1 MKKDKIKKWF
11 KEHESE
17 VKIAVKVTAGIVI
30 AVVVGKK
37 IKKSFATMKYTPKV
51 ETIPKEAPK
60 CIRDLPQG
68 IADLGFETYDVGEK
82 WMEFANYGV
91 DLPELRIDDM
101 HKVIDAIKDVPGF
114 NPEKTGIQAM
124 FNIYGLDNE

>member
-1 MKKDKIKKWF
+1 MKKDEIKKWF

-17 VKIAVKVTAGIVI
+17 VKLACKITAGIVI

-37 IKKSFATMKYTPKV
+37 LKKSFATMEYTPKV

-60 CIRDLPQG
+60 FVRNLPKE
-68 IADLGFETYDVGEK
+68 IVDLGFETYDLGER
-82 WMEFANYGV
+82 WMEFANYGT
-91 DLPELRIDDM
+91 DLPELKIDDM

-114 NPEKTGIQAM
+114 NPEETGIQAM
-124 FNIYGLDNE
+124 FNIYGLDK